1 MIPKRALLAAAGVLG
16 LAMALPSHAPAAFI
30 TYNIAGT
37 WTGSIKCSGVRGGVK
52 VKSKRQKI
60 TMTISQLDLN
70 VGIAVQNGNA
80 TTRYAGLLNPDKK
93 KPEQKGEFAVVA
105 CGTNSTAA
113 DLTADELGR
122 MQASTKPGKVKATI
136 KGITYYSAAGNAPP
150 EAGSCKWSWKR
161 TDNLDPQLQ
170 TDCTTPIM
178 ALPAGVRP

>member
-1 MIPKRALLAAAGVLG
+1 MIPQRTLVVTMTVLALGGAVPFPA
-16 LAMALPSHAPAAFI
+16 SAAFI

-37 WTGSIKCSGVRGGVK
+37 WTGSIKCTSLQGGVK
-52 VKSKRQKI
+52 VKSVQKP
-60 TMTISQLDLN
+60 TMKVSQLGLN
-70 VGIAVQNGNA
+70 VGLEIQNGNV

-170 TDCTTPIM
+170 TDCTTPIVVRSTR
-178 ALPAGVRP
+178 VRP